1 MEEKNVVSKVHK
13 IQLTNRRNGSFTGI
27 LDVLSFDINEILLE
41 TEQGMLHVKGKD
53 LHVNRLNLEK
63 GEVDIEGLI
72 EVLSYSQVPTS
83 AKKTENL
90 FGKWFK

>member
-1 MEEKNVVSKVHK
+1 MEEKNIVNQTHK
-13 IQLTNRRNGSFTGI
+13 ILLTNRKNGSFTGI

-63 GEVDIEGLI
+63 GEVDIEGMI
-72 EVLSYSQVPTS
+72 ESFSYSQVPLGI
-83 AKKTENL
+83 KKKDG
-90 FGKWFK
+90 FIGKMFH

>member
-1 MEEKNVVSKVHK
+1 MEENKLTKSHKVSVINRKNG
-13 IQLTNRRNGSFTGI
+13 NFTGV
-27 LDVLSFDINEILLE
+27 LDVISFDISEVLLE
-41 TEQGMLHVKGKD
+41 TEQGMLHLKGKD

-72 EVLSYSQVPTS
+72 DVMSYSPVPVS
-83 AKKTENL
+83 SKKTEKV

>member
-1 MEEKNVVSKVHK
+1 MEENKLTKSHK
-13 IQLTNRRNGSFTGI
+13 IVITNRKGGNFTGV
-27 LDVLSFDINEILLE
+27 LDVISFDISEILLE

-72 EVLSYSQVPTS
+72 EAFHYSPVPVGIKGKDS
-83 AKKTENL
+83 LLGKL
-90 FGKWFK
+90 FH

>member
-1 MEEKNVVSKVHK
+1 MEENKLTKSHKVSV
-13 IQLTNRRNGSFTGI
+13 TNRKSGNFTGV
-27 LDVLSFDINEILLE
+27 LDVISFDISEILLE
-41 TEQGMLHVKGKD
+41 TEQGMLNVKGKD

>member
-63 GEVDIEGLI
+63 GEVDIEGML
-72 EVLSYSQVPTS
+72 EAFSYSQVPLGV
-83 AKKTENL
+83 KKGDGFL
-90 FGKWFK
+90 GKIFH